1 MPTHPGIELRMETI
15 VVGYEGSDASERALE
30 RAAELAEAL
39 RARLVVVRVSRSS
52 RLPATVPVPE
62 PKTVFVPGPAGGAI
76 PPEPMLPP
84 SEPERPEPKEL
95 AQRQL
100 EQARM
105 TLARRQVEA
114 EYVAEV
120 GSPAE
125 RLLEVADRQDA
136 DLLVVGSR
144 EHGLVER
151 LLARPVEELIARRA
165 HRDVLLVH

>member
-1 MPTHPGIELRMETI
+1 METI
-15 VVGYEGSDASERALE
+15 VVGYDSSDASKRALE

-39 RARLVVVRVSRSS
+39 RARLVVVSVSRSS
-52 RLPATVPVPE
+52 HLSATVPVPVPE
-62 PKTVFVPGPAGGAI
+62 RVLVPGPAGGAMSPVPI
-76 PPEPMLPP
+76 LPEPE
-84 SEPERPEPKEL
+84 SARPDATEL

-120 GSPAE
+120 GTPAE
-125 RLLEVADRQDA
+125 RLLEVADRHDA

-151 LLARPVEELIARRA
+151 LLTQSVEKAVARRA
-165 HRDVLLVH
+165 HRDVLLVR